1 MPPKSIFKNSKE
13 AEETARYLTNYVAK
27 NTGIIARIGEDS
39 IKSIESI
46 SKRTKRRN
54 NEIEYPIEWAENK
67 KTAIAAATK
76 LKQYYSMLNFW

>member
-13 AEETARYLTNYVAK
+13 AEKTARYLTNYVSK
-27 NTGIIARIGEDS
+27 NTEIVTKIGQNT

-46 SKRTKRRN
+46 SKGTTRGKK
-54 NEIEYPIEWAENK
+54 EIEYPKEWADDK

-76 LKQYYSMLNFW
+76 LKQYYSTLNFW